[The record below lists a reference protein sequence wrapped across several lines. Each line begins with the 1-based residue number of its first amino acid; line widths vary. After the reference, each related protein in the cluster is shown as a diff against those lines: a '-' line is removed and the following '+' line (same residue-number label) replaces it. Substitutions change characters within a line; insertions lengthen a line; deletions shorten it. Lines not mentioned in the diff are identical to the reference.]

1 MNIIE
6 VDIAELDMIRFL
18 WEELNEYNNSLHRKC
33 FGERLRRDWAHE
45 CQELQKRA
53 QELAVRFHVAK
64 LDEELVGY
72 CLSSINKDLEGE
84 IISLFVRPGFRGK
97 GIGTLLVNEH
107 MRSFRENKARSIFL
121 YVHPCNCDAIRFY
134 WKFNFFS
141 NSPLMELCELRRS
154 CATQ

>member
-6 VDIAELDMIRFL
+6 TDIAELHRIRFL

-33 FGERLRRDWAHE
+33 FGEKLPKDWAHE
-45 CQELQKRA
+45 SQDLIKRA
-53 QELAVRFHVAK
+53 QECRIRFHLARVNK
-64 LDEELVGY
+64 EIVGY
-72 CLSSINKDLEGE
+72 CLSSINNDLQGE
-84 IISLFVRPGFRGK
+84 IISLFVCPEFRDK
-97 GIGTLLVNEH
+97 GIETCLANKH
-107 MRSFRENKARSIFL
+107 MKWFCENNVRSIFL

-141 NSPLMELCELRRS
+141 HSPLMELCELSRS